1 MEIWS
6 LEACCRRSDV
16 GEVQRFE
23 ALEMRCIRT
32 DIEVWRSGA
41 LEARCRRCL
50 FVSRAPAHCLLLLEF
65 WNFVPQGTSGK
76 LLWPAEK
83 NFQRETAG
91 RNPVHPTTAIASCN

>member
-41 LEARCRRCL
+41 LEVRCKR
-50 FVSRAPAHCLLLLEF
+50 VE
-65 WNFVPQGTSGK
+65 V
-76 LLWPAEK
+76 E
-83 NFQRETAG
+83 
-91 RNPVHPTTAIASCN
+91 V